1 MENET
6 STKYFLNL
14 EKMLAEKSSIRRLV
28 TDKKD
33 LVKYNDISNEIFS

>member
-1 MENET
+1 
-6 STKYFLNL
+6 
-14 EKMLAEKSSIRRLV
+14 MLAEKSSIRRLV